1 MAGEET
7 PKKTRI
13 AAVADLH
20 VKTTDKGIWA
30 EYFREISKRADVFL
44 IGGDLTYTGDEVEAQ
59 VLSEEL
65 KNCNIPVV
73 VVLGNHDHEKGRQ
86 KLIRQIIQNENVHV
100 LDGEFVVFG
109 KIGIAGIK
117 GFGGGFDNHMLS
129 LFGEEAMKL
138 FVKEA
143 VNEALSLDR
152 ALKRLDEENEGITK
166 IVLMHYSPIKGTI
179 AGEPEEVY
187 AFLGCSRLEEPLTRY
202 DVVAVFHGHAH
213 KGFHEGATHNGVKVY
228 NVAWP
233 IMQKAGLDIPVLIL
247 EF

>member
-1 MAGEET
+1 MDQTA
-7 PKKTRI
+7 KKTRI
-13 AAVADLH
+13 AAVADIH
-20 VKTTDKGIWA
+20 VKATDKGIWA
-30 EYFREISKRADVFL
+30 DYFREISKRADIFL

-86 KLIRQIIQNENVHV
+86 KLIRHTLQSEHVHV
-100 LDGEFVVFG
+100 LDGEFVVLNNV
-109 KIGIAGIK
+109 GIAGIK

-143 VNEALSLDR
+143 VSESLSLDR
-152 ALKRLDEENEGITK
+152 ALKRLDEEYEDLK
-166 IVLMHYSPIKGTI
+166 KVVLMHYSPIKSTI
-179 AGEPEEVY
+179 TGEPDEVFP
-187 AFLGCSRLEEPLTRY
+187 FLGCSRLEEPLNRY
-202 DVVAVFHGHAH
+202 TIEAVFHGHAH
-213 KGFHEGATHNGVKVY
+213 KGFHEGKTHGGVKVY

-233 IMQKAGLDIPVLIL
+233 ILQKAGFDVPVFIL
-247 EF
+247 EI

>member
-1 MAGEET
+1 MDQTA
-7 PKKTRI
+7 KKTRI
-13 AAVADLH
+13 AAVADIH
-20 VKTTDKGIWA
+20 VKATDKGIWTD
-30 EYFREISKRADVFL
+30 YFREISKRADIFL

-86 KLIRQIIQNENVHV
+86 KLIRHTLQSEHVHV
-100 LDGEFVVFG
+100 LDGEFVVLNN
-109 KIGIAGIK
+109 IGIAGIK

-143 VNEALSLDR
+143 VSESLSLDR
-152 ALKRLDEENEGITK
+152 ALKRLDEEYEDIK
-166 IVLMHYSPIKGTI
+166 KVVLMHYSPIKSTI
-179 AGEPEEVY
+179 TGEPDEVFP
-187 AFLGCSRLEEPLTRY
+187 FLGCSRLEEPLNRY
-202 DVVAVFHGHAH
+202 AIEAVFHGHAH
-213 KGFHEGATHNGVKVY
+213 KGFHEGKTHSGVKVY

-233 IMQKAGLDIPVLIL
+233 ILQKAGFDVPVFIL
-247 EF
+247 EI